1 MATATTSHDVRD
13 SFEDKVTQ
21 IRIMIESEFSD
32 ISKLLITRKNKLL
45 QELEEIL
52 NKYKQENIKRKEEIS
67 ELEKGLKLI
76 QDNFQSTS
84 LKELQSELV
93 ISIQKKQKA
102 TESESKP
109 KNSIS
114 IEFDNKLLDLMN
126 VFGKISVDNSNDS
139 YLPVV
144 QYTGKVRPV
153 VSVGTRGNGRGEF
166 QSPWGVVVE
175 HKSDNIYVADQSNN
189 RVQVFDEEAKYLF
202 EFGSDKMKQPLYI
215 VIYKD
220 RVFVTQTQYGGG
232 CLLVYDLDGKF
243 IQQVGTPGSAEGQF
257 NHPCGIAIHNTNGDI
272 YICDYSNNR
281 IQIFSNDYSY
291 KSQFGMSILKY
302 PTDIQLTK
310 DSIFVLSQQNPF
322 LYTFNYNLTQL
333 HNTVCDS
340 ICKHLKCPFS
350 FIIDGNDNFIISDNN
365 NNNIVIFNNT
375 GHLLHTLT
383 DSISRPR
390 GVCLNSNGGIIVVG
404 YNHRLLIF

>member
-1 MATATTSHDVRD
+1 M
-13 SFEDKVTQ
+13 TQ
-21 IRIMIESEFSD
+21 IRIMIESQFSD

-67 ELEKGLKLI
+67 ELREGLKLI
-76 QDNFQSTS
+76 QEKFTYTS
-84 LKELQSELV
+84 LKEYQSEFV
-93 ISIQKKQKA
+93 ISLQKKQK
-102 TESESKP
+102 TIESESKP

-114 IEFDNKLLDLMN
+114 IEFDNRLLDLMN

-153 VSVGTRGNGRGEF
+153 VSVGTQGNGRGEF
-166 QSPWGVVVE
+166 KSPWGVVVE
-175 HKSDNIYVADQSNN
+175 HKSDNIYVADQSNH
-189 RVQVFDEEAKYLF
+189 RVQVFDKEAKYLF
-202 EFGSDKMKQPLYI
+202 EIGSDKMRYPLYI

-220 RVFVTQTQYGGG
+220 RVFVTQYGGG
-232 CLLVYDLDGKF
+232 CLLVYDLNGKF

-257 NHPCGIAIHNTNGDI
+257 NDPRGIAIHNTNGDIYI

-310 DSIFVLSQQNPF
+310 YSIFVLSLRNPF

-340 ICKHLKCPFS
+340 ICKHLKCPYS

-383 DSISRPR
+383 DSISLPR

>member
-1 MATATTSHDVRD
+1 MATATTSQDVRD
-13 SFEDKVTQ
+13 SFEDEVTQ
-21 IRIMIESEFSD
+21 IRNMIESQFSD

-76 QDNFQSTS
+76 QDNFQTTT
-84 LKELQSELV
+84 LKEFQSEIV
-93 ISIQKKQKA
+93 ISIQKKQKSID
-102 TESESKP
+102 SESKLN
-109 KNSIS
+109 NSIS
-114 IEFDNKLLDLMN
+114 IEFDNRLLNLIN
-126 VFGKISVDNSNDS
+126 VFGKIIVDNSNDS

-153 VSVGTRGNGRGEF
+153 VSVGTQGNGRGEF
-166 QSPWGVVVE
+166 KHPWGVVVE
-175 HKSDNIYVADQSNN
+175 HKSENIYVTEERNN
-189 RVQVFDEEAKYLF
+189 RVQVFDRETKYLF
-202 EFGSDKMKQPLYI
+202 EFGSDKMNYPLYI
-215 VIYKD
+215 VIYKE
-220 RVFVTQTQYGGG
+220 RVFITQGGGG
-232 CLLVYDLDGKF
+232 CLLVYGLNGKF
-243 IQQVGTPGSAEGQF
+243 IQQVGTTGSAEGQF
-257 NHPCGIAIHNTNGDI
+257 NNPYGIAIHNTNGDI
-272 YICDYSNNR
+272 YICDCSNNR

-310 DSIFVLSQQNPF
+310 DSIFVLSLLNPF

-340 ICKHLKCPFS
+340 ICKHLKYPFS
-350 FIIDGNDNFIISDNN
+350 FFIDGNDNFIISDYN

-383 DSISRPR
+383 DSISQPT

-404 YNHRLLIF
+404 YNNRLLIF

>member
-1 MATATTSHDVRD
+1 MATATTSQDVRD
-13 SFEDKVTQ
+13 SFEDEVTR
-21 IRIMIESEFSD
+21 IRKMIESQFSD

-76 QDNFQSTS
+76 QDNFKSTT
-84 LKELQSELV
+84 LKEYQSEFV
-93 ISIQKKQKA
+93 ISLQTKQKSI
-102 TESESKP
+102 ESESKLN
-109 KNSIS
+109 NSIS
-114 IEFDNKLLDLMN
+114 IEFDNRLLDLIN

-153 VSVGTRGNGRGEF
+153 VSVGTQGNGRGDF
-166 QSPWGVVVE
+166 QSPFGVVVE
-175 HKSDNIYVADQSNN
+175 HKSENIYVVDQSNH
-189 RVQVFDEEAKYLF
+189 RVQVFDRQAKYLF
-202 EFGSDKMKQPLYI
+202 EFGSDRMKYPLCI

-220 RVFVTQTQYGGG
+220 RVFVTQNGGD
-232 CLLVYDLDGKF
+232 CLLVYGLNGEF

-257 NHPCGIAIHNTNGDI
+257 NQPRGIAIHNTNGDI

-302 PTDIQLTK
+302 PQTY
-310 DSIFVLSQQNPF
+310 S
-322 LYTFNYNLTQL
+322 
-333 HNTVCDS
+333 
-340 ICKHLKCPFS
+340 
-350 FIIDGNDNFIISDNN
+350 
-365 NNNIVIFNNT
+365 
-375 GHLLHTLT
+375 
-383 DSISRPR
+383 
-390 GVCLNSNGGIIVVG
+390 
-404 YNHRLLIF
+404 